1 MGAKLSGRDDGA
13 NGRRPWQLH
22 GRLEMGHHDASGGEI
37 DSAKDVLDVLK

>member
-22 GRLEMGHHDASGGEI
+22 GLEKGHHDASGGEI